1 MWISTFQLIK
11 HNFIQITS
19 LKLVL
24 FTNFSMQNILHKPY
38 IDQIIYRLTEA
49 RHNLNSNSNIITNH
63 LIFNLAFKTFWKHYR
78 IGRGC
83 VYTFTTPFKECE
95 VLSYLT
101 GIIYWCFHRGIV
113 EWFITI
119 PPLFIILLS
128 LWWYL

>member
-24 FTNFSMQNILHKPY
+24 FTNFSVQSILHKPY

-49 RHNLNSNSNIITNH
+49 RHYLNSNSNIITNH
-63 LIFNLAFKTFWKHYR
+63 LIFNLGFKTFWKHYR

>member
-49 RHNLNSNSNIITNH
+49 RHYLNSNSNIITNH

>member
-1 MWISTFQLIK
+1 
-11 HNFIQITS
+11 
-19 LKLVL
+19 
-24 FTNFSMQNILHKPY
+24 MQSILHKPY

-49 RHNLNSNSNIITNH
+49 RHYLNSNSNIITNH

-113 EWFITI
+113 IYNYPTTFHNSLKFVVISLDKLVYTFHN
-119 PPLFIILLS
+119 PPLPKVF
-128 LWWYL
+128 